1 MPYID
6 RVGWTNQPTM
16 EGEEGPY
23 LFAPYIEKRGGS
35 PTNYGGDRRV
45 ADDAEEADDTIGP
58 PPITHI

>member
-1 MPYID
+1 
-6 RVGWTNQPTM
+6 M

-45 ADDAEEADDTIGP
+45 ADDAEEADDR
-58 PPITHI
+58 